1 MSPIDYKR
9 LHLPSLPPSFFSQKW
24 SIYILQLSVR
34 PSGQAGT
41 QGGGARNRQS
51 TAGTIG
57 IR

>member
-9 LHLPSLPPSFFSQKW
+9 LHLPSLPLSFFSQKW
-24 SIYILQLSVR
+24 SIYILQLSVC
-34 PSGQAGT
+34 SSE